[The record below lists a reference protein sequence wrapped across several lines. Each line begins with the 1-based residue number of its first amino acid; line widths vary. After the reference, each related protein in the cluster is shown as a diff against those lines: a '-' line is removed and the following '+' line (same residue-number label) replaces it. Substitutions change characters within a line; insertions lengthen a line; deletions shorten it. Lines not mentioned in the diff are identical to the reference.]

1 MTIKQ
6 ALISVS
12 DKTGVLEFAQG
23 LAAQGVSLLSTGGT
37 AKMLRD
43 AGLTVTEIGDYT
55 GFPEMLDG
63 RVKTLHPKVHGG
75 ILARRDLPEHLAT
88 IEQHS
93 IPMIDLVCVNLY
105 PFAATIAKAGVTL
118 ADAIENIDI
127 GGPAMVRSSAKNY
140 AGVAIVTDPEDYAPL
155 LAEMKANA
163 GALQLAT
170 RFGLAKKAF
179 THTARYDST
188 IANWLTGLDDGV
200 EAEPEAAAPTPAI
213 FPARLQLAFDRVEA
227 LRYGENSHQSAAFY
241 RDTNPAVGSIAAYT
255 QLQGKELSYN
265 NIGDSDAAWECVKS
279 FDVPACVI
287 VKHANP
293 CGVAI
298 DGTLLAAYEKAFKT
312 DSTSAFGGIIAFNDE
327 VGIDVVNAMSERKH
341 FVEVLIAPAFT
352 AEAKAALAA
361 KQNLRVL
368 VVPISRQLNAL
379 EYKRVGGGLLVQ
391 TPDNFT
397 AQAAGLKVVT
407 KVQPTAQQIEDL
419 LFAERVAKFVKSNAI
434 VFCGGGMT
442 LGVGAGQ
449 MSRVDST
456 KIASIK
462 AQHAGLDL
470 KGSVVASDAFF
481 PFRDGVDVLAEAGAK
496 AVIQPGG
503 SMRDEEVIAAAD
515 EHGLA
520 MVFTGSRHFRH

>member
-12 DKTGVLEFAQG
+12 DKRGILEFAQG
-23 LAAQGVSLLSTGGT
+23 LAAQGVNLLSTGGT
-37 AKMLRD
+37 AKMLRE

-75 ILARRDLPEHLAT
+75 ILARRDLPEHMAT
-88 IEQHS
+88 IEAHG

-105 PFAATIAKAGVTL
+105 PFAATITKPGVTL
-118 ADAIENIDI
+118 EDAIENIDI

-155 LAEMKANA
+155 LDEMKTNG

-179 THTARYDST
+179 THTARYDSM
-188 IANWLTGLDDGV
+188 IANWLTGLDEG
-200 EAEPEAAAPTPAI
+200 AETKPEAAAPVPSI
-213 FPARLQLAFDRVEA
+213 FPAKLQLAFDRVEA

-241 RDTNPAVGSIAAYT
+241 RDTHPVAGSIAAYT

-265 NIGDSDAAWECVKS
+265 NIGDSDAAWECVKT
-279 FDVPACVI
+279 FNAPACVI

-293 CGVAI
+293 CGVAV
-298 DGTLLAAYEKAFKT
+298 DGTLLGAYEKAFKT
-312 DSTSAFGGIIAFNDE
+312 DSTSAFGGIIAFNGE

-341 FVEVLIAPAFT
+341 FVEVLIAPSFT
-352 AEAKAALAA
+352 ADAKAALAS

-368 VVPISRQLNAL
+368 VVPISHELNVL

-391 TPDNFT
+391 TADNFT
-397 AQAAGLKVVT
+397 AQASGLKIVT

-434 VFCGGGMT
+434 VFCGNGMT

-470 KGSVVASDAFF
+470 AGSVVASDAFF
-481 PFRDGVDVLAEAGAK
+481 PFRDGVDVLAAAGAK

-520 MVFTGSRHFRH
+520 MVFTGARHFRH